1 MTSTR
6 LSIPKVLSTR
16 NVVRL
21 LFLVV
26 LCAVIFTLTSVTP
39 AAAGKLCCLDDWQG
53 GGVCP
58 PGQSLASQ
66 CSGPACTNC
75 GTFTCVPEG
84 TLCLR

>member
-1 MTSTR
+1 MKSTNTSITQA
-6 LSIPKVLSTR
+6 LSNK

-26 LCAVIFTLTSVTP
+26 LCTVILILTSVTP
-39 AAAGKLCCLDDWQG
+39 ASAGKLCCLDDWQG

-58 PGQSLASQ
+58 PGQRLASQ
-66 CSGPACTNC
+66 CSGPGCTNC
-75 GTFTCVPEG
+75 GTFSCVPES